1 MVFSDMSTNRL
12 AIHDGKCSAWE
23 QVPIII
29 IESTAKRNSIHDV
42 TPSDYLAVLVSGYF
56 PP

>member
-42 TPSDYLAVLVSGYF
+42 TPSDCLAVLVSGYF
-56 PP
+56 TP